1 MLTEPKR
8 LPDPPPYA
16 VQPGKRYVLPCP
28 VLGLG
33 GLYEYVLVDAA
44 AARRWLLAGP
54 CVSYLT
60 HPLLKA
66 EFDRVMGFFTPWPR
80 RGALPRLDYHD
91 DALLFQVE
99 GYELLHLQ
107 TRGDSRR
114 LRELV
119 EQGAYTLGFLRHLA

>member
-1 MLTEPKR
+1 MPARYPTEHG
-8 LPDPPPYA
+8 A
-16 VQPGKRYVLPCP
+16 RYLLPCP

-33 GLYEYVLVDAA
+33 GLYEYLLVDEE

-66 EFDRVMGFFTPWPR
+66 ELDRVLGLFTPWPR
-80 RGALPRLDYHD
+80 RSTLPLLDYHD
-91 DALLFQVE
+91 ECLLFRVE

-119 EQGAYTLGFLRHLA
+119 EQGAYTMGFLRRLA